1 MHHLNH
7 DQHYK
12 QCDVMATYC
21 LRNQVSDFQ
30 GTLFSSQTSSAPIK
44 PELCHQLFIE
54 SRLPPSVKG
63 QPRPLRMTKCCLLT
77 LKRCLGKYPFLNTT
91 GFPLMKYELVSLWLW
106 TNNFDFRGN
115 LVRALLA
122 FNYSFNIQL
131 PSPNPQFH
139 C

>member
-1 MHHLNH
+1 MWCYGDLLFKKSGEWFPRNSFFQSNQFCPHQTRAVPPAVYWIETATLQLKGSQGHWGWLNAACWH
-7 DQHYK
+7 
-12 QCDVMATYC
+12 
-21 LRNQVSDFQ
+21 F
-30 GTLFSSQTSSAPIK
+30 
-44 PELCHQLFIE
+44 
-54 SRLPPSVKG
+54 
-63 QPRPLRMTKCCLLT
+63 
-77 LKRCLGKYPFLNTT
+77 KRCLGKYPFLNTT

-139 C
+139 CQQHFTHKLIT